1 MTRLTFRC
9 NLNLLVSAVVWL
21 CGLVASQ
28 AQIVESQA
36 PLIGSPEFKILEQLR
51 DNFGWPA
58 PEIRKGQSVLYI
70 FAEGPSYK
78 VVAVGPPTTNPKAY
92 AEKLDAW
99 KRQRGL
105 PGSIQYV
112 RQESASV
119 AVYSYSAS
127 GFGKLGYSLELPL
140 ASLPSEVKLEDVTNC
155 ALVFFGLSSP
165 PIELPPSTFVG
176 TDGLRYWN
184 LSANPV
190 KNDVRISEPLAG
202 WILPFLAIVI
212 LLPIVGVVGAFIHA
226 KPIRQRTDISALER
240 ETLFYKSM
248 QPIIV
253 ATLILHYLVS
263 VPVISSRSLDPAVA
277 LWFGTFRI
285 GEGLVVCFGIALLP
299 SLLYSILLRRIF
311 TLEREAEKII
321 VASGEPMDDEPSG
334 SERPKL
340 DLLIIAPMLI
350 PVAVML
356 AVYVTPTNSFEWFS
370 NFKSVV
376 PSLISFAYGVFP
388 ARGDQLTAPSMA
400 RDLADLKQK
409 VEEAFLATKTIA
421 GTSEHN
427 VQILRTK
434 QPEFAIYESE
444 NNIQLPEWWLRRSS
458 IEEIMFSILHKC
470 WFTVSKPVGDTAFAV
485 IAFLAGTVPYVLF
498 VFQSRLSGVTD
509 LVRYASLLLP
519 VTVGIIYWRML
530 WLNTR
535 AAMFMTDDRVVEAT
549 QNPSAAVSALERMAQ
564 IEEVRKGRFSLPLQP
579 TCRERIARI
588 RERLAQ

>member
-1 MTRLTFRC
+1 MSLAIGRIYRW
-9 NLNLLVSAVVWL
+9 LVCALIWCAVA
-21 CGLVASQ
+21 ASSPG
-28 AQIVESQA
+28 QIVEA
-36 PLIGSPEFKILEQLR
+36 KEPLIGKPEFKVLEQFR
-51 DNFGWPA
+51 DNFGWPD

-99 KRQRGL
+99 KGQRGL
-105 PGSIQYV
+105 PGSIQFV

-119 AVYSYSAS
+119 AVYAYSAS
-127 GFGKLGYSLELPL
+127 GFGKSGYSLELPI
-140 ASLPSEVKLEDVTNC
+140 ASLPREVKLEDVTNC
-155 ALVFFGLSSP
+155 ALVFFRLSSP
-165 PIELPPSTFVG
+165 PIELPPSAFVG

-184 LSANPV
+184 LSADPV

-202 WILPFLAIVI
+202 WIIPFLAILI

-226 KPIRQRTDISALER
+226 KPIQQRTDIAALER

-248 QPIIV
+248 QPIVV

-277 LWFGTFRI
+277 LWFGTSRI
-285 GEGLVVCFGIALLP
+285 GEGLVVCFMSALLP

-311 TLEREAEKII
+311 TLEREAEKLI
-321 VASGEPMDDEPSG
+321 VASGEPMDDEPSEP
-334 SERPKL
+334 ERPKL
-340 DLLIIAPMLI
+340 DLLVIAPMLF
-350 PVAVML
+350 PVAVMI
-356 AVYVTPTNSFEWFS
+356 AVYVTPTYSFEWFS

-409 VEEAFLATKTIA
+409 VEKAFLATKTIA

-434 QPEFAIYESE
+434 QPEFIIYENE
-444 NNIQLPEWWLRRSS
+444 NNIQLPEWWVRRSS
-458 IEEIMFSILHKC
+458 IEEITFSILHRC
-470 WFTVSKPVGDTAFAV
+470 WLTVTKPVGDTAFAV
-485 IAFLAGTVPYVLF
+485 IGFLAGTVPYVLF

-509 LVRYASLLLP
+509 LVRYASILLP
-519 VTVGIIYWRML
+519 VTVGILYWRML

-535 AAMFMTDDRVVEAT
+535 AAMFKTDARVVDAT
-549 QNPSAAVSALERMAQ
+549 QNPSAAISALERMAQ
-564 IEEVRKGRFSLPLQP
+564 IEEVRKGRLSFPLEP
-579 TCRERIARI
+579 TCRERIERI
-588 RERLAQ
+588 RERLAP